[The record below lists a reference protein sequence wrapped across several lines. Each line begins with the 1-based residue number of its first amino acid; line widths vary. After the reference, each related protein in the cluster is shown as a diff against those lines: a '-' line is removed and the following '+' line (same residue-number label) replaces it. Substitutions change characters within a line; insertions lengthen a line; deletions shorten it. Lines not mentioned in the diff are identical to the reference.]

1 MFLEVD
7 RDEAKLECFYG
18 LESSDYK
25 FYCRSSLDKLN
36 FVFACRQISVLK
48 FSVFTFY
55 ILLEC
60 PRFAVFKLLRHMCLH
75 ILPFFWVHVL
85 LPASGGGVMY

>member
-1 MFLEVD
+1 M
-7 RDEAKLECFYG
+7 
-18 LESSDYK
+18 
-25 FYCRSSLDKLN
+25 RSSTRELFWILQIDNKYP
-36 FVFACRQISVLK
+36 CRQISVLK

-85 LPASGGGVMY
+85 LTASGGGVMY